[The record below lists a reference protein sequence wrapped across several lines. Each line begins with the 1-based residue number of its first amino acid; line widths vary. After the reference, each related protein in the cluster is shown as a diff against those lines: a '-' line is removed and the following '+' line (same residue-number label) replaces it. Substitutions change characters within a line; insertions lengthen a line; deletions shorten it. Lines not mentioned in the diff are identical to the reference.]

1 MVAHTELVLQ
11 LFRLQLPLPRIST
24 PWSTSPFVATPA
36 ITAATPAITAATPAI
51 TTATIATIATTTATT
66 ASTGA
71 WSALRC
77 SAHCWLIALA
87 SPSHLIAG
95 SSLAHC
101 SLARIPRLY
110 LFPLFPA

>member
-24 PWSTSPFVATPA
+24 PWSTSPFV
-36 ITAATPAITAATPAI
+36 ATPAITAATPAI

>member
-36 ITAATPAITAATPAI
+36 ITAATPAIT
-51 TTATIATIATTTATT
+51 TATIATIATTTTT
-66 ASTGA
+66 AARTGA

-77 SAHCWLIALA
+77 SAHRWLIALA

>member
-36 ITAATPAITAATPAI
+36 ITAATPAIT
-51 TTATIATIATTTATT
+51 TATIATIATTTATT

-77 SAHCWLIALA
+77 SAHRWLIALA

-95 SSLAHC
+95 SSLAYC

>member
-11 LFRLQLPLPRIST
+11 LLRLPPPLPRIST

-36 ITAATPAITAATPAI
+36 ITAATPA
-51 TTATIATIATTTATT
+51 TT

-77 SAHCWLIALA
+77 SAHRWLIALA